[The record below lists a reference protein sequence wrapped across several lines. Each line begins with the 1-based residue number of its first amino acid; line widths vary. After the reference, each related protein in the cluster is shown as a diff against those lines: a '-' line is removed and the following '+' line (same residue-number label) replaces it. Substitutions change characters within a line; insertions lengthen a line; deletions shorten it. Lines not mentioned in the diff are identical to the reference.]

1 MLVTSLIMF
10 FLKSQFKIFLLRE
23 NFEKVSFL
31 LSTFE
36 LHHRMLS
43 HARLAKWELDEGFVS
58 DLLAMNIG
66 LLRKKVERRERER
79 EREQNRRKTRV
90 VSTHLNRQG

>member
-1 MLVTSLIMF
+1 MF
-10 FLKSQFKIFLLRE
+10 FLKSQFKIFFLRE

-66 LLRKKVERRERER
+66 LLRKKVERREREK
-79 EREQNRRKTRV
+79 ESKIDEKPALFPLT
-90 VSTHLNRQG
+90 